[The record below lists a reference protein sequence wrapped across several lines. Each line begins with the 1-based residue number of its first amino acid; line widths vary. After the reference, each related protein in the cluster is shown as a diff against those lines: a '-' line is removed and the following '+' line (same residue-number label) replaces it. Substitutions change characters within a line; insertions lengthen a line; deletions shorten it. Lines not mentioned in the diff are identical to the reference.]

1 MKAGKWIAGFL
12 MLWLALAALQA
23 SAKVTLPAIIS
34 DNMVLQREVKARIWG
49 AAAPQEKVRVSIDKQ
64 KQETVADGAGK
75 WSVRLNKMK
84 AGGPYEMTVAGENTI
99 TLHNILVGEVW
110 FCSGQS
116 NMQFTVA
123 GANNATE
130 EIAQANYPAIRSIEV
145 PRVKAA
151 EPQADFK
158 GKWDVCTPQTAGSFT
173 AVGYFLARELHKRLG
188 VPVGIINSSWGG
200 TPIQPWIS
208 RASIFNAM
216 VGPITPYA
224 IAGAAWY
231 QGESNAGDAYNYR
244 TLLPAL
250 IKGWR
255 KAWGERDL
263 PFLIVQ
269 LANYG
274 GNPAE
279 PADSAW
285 AELREAQVMALALPK
300 TGMTVI
306 IDIGDPED
314 IHPRNKQEV
323 GRRLALAAETIAY
336 GEKLAY
342 SGPMYGSMKIEDG
355 KIRLR
360 FQHTEGFLVAHGDKL
375 TGFAIAGEDK
385 KFVWAEAVI
394 DGDTVVVSSPQV
406 AKPVAV
412 RYGWAD
418 SPVCNL
424 FNGVG
429 LPASPFRTDNWKVIT
444 EK

>member
-1 MKAGKWIAGFL
+1 
-12 MLWLALAALQA
+12 
-23 SAKVTLPAIIS
+23 
-34 DNMVLQREVKARIWG
+34 
-49 AAAPQEKVRVSIDKQ
+49 
-64 KQETVADGAGK
+64 VADGAGK

-116 NMQFTVA
+116 NMQWVV
-123 GANNATE
+123 GDSNNADE

-145 PRVKAA
+145 PGVKAA

-158 GKWDVCTPQTAGSFT
+158 GKWEGCTPQTAGSFT

-188 VPVGIINSSWGG
+188 VPVGIINCSWGG
-200 TPIQPWIS
+200 TPIQPWMS
-208 RASIFNAM
+208 RASYPFELPAQIELEWGSPVSNYNAM
-216 VGPITPYA
+216 VAPITPYA

-231 QGESNAGDAYNYR
+231 QGESNADDAYNYR
-244 TLLPAL
+244 TYLPAL

-255 KAWGERDL
+255 QAWGIRDL

-269 LANYG
+269 LANFG

-300 TGMTVI
+300 TGMAVI
-306 IDIGDPED
+306 IDIGDPAD

-342 SGPMYGSMKIEDG
+342 SGPMYDSMKIEDD

-360 FQHTEGFLVAHGDKL
+360 FRHTEGFLVAHGEKL
-375 TGFAIAGEDK
+375 TGFAIAGEDQ

-394 DGDTVVVSSPQV
+394 DGDTVVVSGLQV

-429 LPASPFRTDNWKVIT
+429 LPASPFRTDNWKGIT
-444 EK
+444 EKDVPR